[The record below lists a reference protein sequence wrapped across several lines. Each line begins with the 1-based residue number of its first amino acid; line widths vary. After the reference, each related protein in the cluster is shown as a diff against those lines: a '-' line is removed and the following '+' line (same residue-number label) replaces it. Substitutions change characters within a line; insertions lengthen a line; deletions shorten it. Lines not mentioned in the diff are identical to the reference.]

1 MIRTKIEVKDMAC
14 GMCESHVNEAVRNA
28 FDVKSVKS
36 SHTKSMTEITSQEPL
51 DEDKLMEVI
60 AATGYTP
67 GNITVEQ
74 VEKRGLF
81 GRK

>member
-28 FDVKSVKS
+28 FHVKSVKS
-36 SHTKSMTEITSQEPL
+36 SHTKSLTEITSEESL
-51 DEDKLMEVI
+51 DEDKLTAVI

-67 GNITVEQ
+67 VKITVEEF
-74 VEKRGLF
+74 EKKVLF
-81 GRK
+81 HRK